1 MGWLFPGTYGPP
13 TGGLAL
19 RCAISCENQPTI
31 TELDSAPACRR
42 PTQRNRRHASIDPP
56 RRERRTPVSGFPG
69 LPAQWRAGATCLN
82 FDLALATASGEA
94 NGKAYAIEPQPL
106 KGVTMGMTVVAQRR

>member
-19 RCAISCENQPTI
+19 RCAISCENQPTV

-42 PTQRNRRHASIDPP
+42 PTQRNRRHASIDPRAASVEHLCPDSRASP
-56 RRERRTPVSGFPG
+56 RSGAQALRVSISILRWLRLRERLMGRHT
-69 LPAQWRAGATCLN
+69 RLN
-82 FDLALATASGEA
+82 RS
-94 NGKAYAIEPQPL
+94 
-106 KGVTMGMTVVAQRR
+106 R